1 LVVAKYEERRAV
13 NKRPVKK
20 MVIEGLN
27 LKKLNE
33 GEVKEKYQVTMKK
46 KFVALGNLEHNG
58 DINRAWGT
66 IREKIKL

>member
-1 LVVAKYEERRAV
+1 MTLVVAKYEERRAV

-33 GEVKEKYQVTMKK
+33 GEVKEKYQVTMKRS
-46 KFVALGNLEHNG
+46 L
-58 DINRAWGT
+58 
-66 IREKIKL
+66 